1 MSKEPT
7 VSPEKV
13 TQFESFI
20 NQANTISILMHANP
34 DGDTMGAALG
44 LYNTLVKTD
53 KTIHVI
59 STNHFASFYRFL
71 PSTNKIRVF
80 DADNKEVI
88 QKLHNSDLVFC
99 MDFNA
104 PHRTGKLE
112 KELSAFKGNKVLIDH
127 HLFPDE
133 DFFDLLF
140 SEPGKSST
148 SELLFEILIQSKFA
162 NYIDKAI
169 ATDIFVG
176 IMTDTGS
183 FSHSCNDPA
192 TFETSAK
199 LIRYGL
205 NVKEINDMVY
215 NNSSEE
221 RLRLLGF
228 AISEKLVTFPEYRA
242 AYFTLSKDEL
252 KRFKEKPGFTEGIVN
267 YGLAIKGVDFSALF
281 TEKEELVKIS
291 FRSKANL
298 NVNRFARDH
307 FDGGGHVNAAGG
319 RSHLSLD
326 ETIKKLNSLL
336 PLLQSKYYD

>member
-7 VSPEKV
+7 VTPEKV
-13 TQFESFI
+13 AQFESFI

-44 LYNTLVKTD
+44 LYNTLAKTD
-53 KTIHVI
+53 KTIYVI

-71 PSTNKIRVF
+71 PATNKIRVF

-88 QKLHNSDLVFC
+88 QKLHDSDLVFC

-162 NYIDKAI
+162 NFIDKAI

-183 FSHSCNDPA
+183 FSHS
-192 TFETSAK
+192 
-199 LIRYGL
+199 
-205 NVKEINDMVY
+205 
-215 NNSSEE
+215 
-221 RLRLLGF
+221 
-228 AISEKLVTFPEYRA
+228 
-242 AYFTLSKDEL
+242 
-252 KRFKEKPGFTEGIVN
+252 
-267 YGLAIKGVDFSALF
+267 
-281 TEKEELVKIS
+281 
-291 FRSKANL
+291 
-298 NVNRFARDH
+298 
-307 FDGGGHVNAAGG
+307 
-319 RSHLSLD
+319 
-326 ETIKKLNSLL
+326 
-336 PLLQSKYYD
+336 